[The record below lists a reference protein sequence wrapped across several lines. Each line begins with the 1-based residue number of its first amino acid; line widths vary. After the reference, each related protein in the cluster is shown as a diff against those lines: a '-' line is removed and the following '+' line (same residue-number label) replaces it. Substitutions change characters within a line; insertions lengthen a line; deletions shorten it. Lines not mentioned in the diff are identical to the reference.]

1 VKFLKEVTEWEYPNH
16 TYAFEKGQCIG
27 YIKQGT
33 KELLRFNKPSK
44 QFSKSRRKFVEV
56 TI

>member
-1 VKFLKEVTEWEYPNH
+1 MKFLKEITEWEYPNH
-16 TYAFEKGQCIG
+16 IYAFENGQCVG
-27 YIKQGT
+27 YIKQGI

>member
-1 VKFLKEVTEWEYPNH
+1 MKFLKEVTEWEYPNH
-16 TYAFEKGQCIG
+16 TYAFENGQCIG

-33 KELLRFNKPSK
+33 KELLRFKQPSK

>member
-16 TYAFEKGQCIG
+16 TYAFKNGQCVG
-27 YIKQGT
+27 YIQKGT
-33 KELLRFNKPSK
+33 KELKYFSSPSK

>member
-1 VKFLKEVTEWEYPNH
+1 MKFLKEVTEWEYPNH
-16 TYAFEKGQCIG
+16 TYAFKNGQCVG
-27 YIKQGT
+27 YIQKGT
-33 KELLRFNKPSK
+33 KELKYFASPSK